1 MKEDVVMH
9 KNSPSL
15 HVASGFA
22 AFLIYALMLILLI
35 GGFRFYKEQV
45 RYGEEE
51 AVMAEI
57 LANESIELAD
67 IAPQEDSALQE
78 LQQAMTQENTPQEQI
93 EEKMTESI
101 AKQEAETPKEI
112 TPPKQTLVEKTPEKL
127 VEKPKEAQ
135 EKPKEVNLADVFAN
149 VSSKTSQDIRKEE
162 EAKRQKELDEARK
175 QRDEAQ
181 KAKQAQLTQNALA
194 LEQST
199 KALQQATQNLKTNIK
214 QAMTTKIML
223 EKPKFSGNAE
233 DKKKYDKWYAQI
245 EQILMSEWQKSG
257 GFHQA
262 ATSAKV
268 RIRIDAGG
276 KLTYL
281 YMVSQSPY
289 GDYNS
294 SVIAFLRKMETRL
307 FPPPPAEGVDLS
319 MELENTLRH

>member
-15 HVASGFA
+15 HIVSGLI
-22 AFLIYALMLILLI
+22 AFFIYALMLILLI

-57 LANESIELAD
+57 LADKSIELD
-67 IAPQEDSALQE
+67 SVVPQQQE
-78 LQQAMTQENTPQEQI
+78 EISNQNTQPQPTNPI
-93 EEKMTESI
+93 EENITKTPEKETTESQKI
-101 AKQEAETPKEI
+101 TPTTPKQTQAAEQPKEVKETPKE
-112 TPPKQTLVEKTPEKL
+112 VD
-127 VEKPKEAQ
+127 
-135 EKPKEVNLADVFAN
+135 LADVFAN
-149 VSSKTSQDIRKEE
+149 VSSKTSQDKRKEE
-162 EAKRQKELDEARK
+162 EAKLKQELEEIQR

-181 KAKQAQLTQNALA
+181 KAKQAQLAQNALA

-199 KALQQATQNLKTNIK
+199 KALQQATQNLNSNIK
-214 QAMTTKIML
+214 QAMTTKIVL
-223 EKPKFSGNAE
+223 EKPKFSGNPD
-233 DKKKYDKWYAQI
+233 DKKKYDAWYAQI
-245 EQILMSEWQKSG
+245 EKILMSEWKKSG
-257 GFHQA
+257 SFSQA

-268 RIRIDAGG
+268 RIRIDEGG

-281 YMVSQSPY
+281 FMVAQSPY

-294 SVIAFLRKMETRL
+294 SVIEFLRKMETRL
-307 FPPPPAEGVDLS
+307 FPPPPGDGVDMS

>member
-1 MKEDVVMH
+1 MKEDILIH

-15 HVASGFA
+15 HVMSGFIA
-22 AFLIYALMLILLI
+22 LFVYALMLILLI
-35 GGFRFYKEQV
+35 GNFRFHKEQV
-45 RYGEEE
+45 RYGEED
-51 AVMAEI
+51 AVIAEI
-57 LANESIELAD
+57 LSNESVELTGVTES
-67 IAPQEDSALQE
+67 PSQE
-78 LQQAMTQENTPQEQI
+78 LQQPMTQNTNPQEQI
-93 EEKMTESI
+93 QEILTESS
-101 AKQEAETPKEI
+101 AKQEIEIPKKT
-112 TPPKQTLVEKTPEKL
+112 TPPKQALAEKP
-127 VEKPKEAQ
+127 VEKPQEVK

-149 VSSKTSQDIRKEE
+149 VSSQTSQDIRREE
-162 EAKRQKELDEARK
+162 EAKRQQQLNEIR
-175 QRDEAQ
+175 QAQ
-181 KAKQAQLTQNALA
+181 QAKQAQLAQNALA

-199 KALQQATQNLKTNIK
+199 KALQQATQNLQTNIK
-214 QAMTTKIML
+214 QAITTKIVL

-245 EQILMSEWQKSG
+245 EQILMGEWQKSG

-289 GDYNS
+289 GDYND
-294 SVIAFLRKMETRL
+294 SVITFLRKMETRL
-307 FPPPPAEGVDLS
+307 FPPPPAEGIDLS

>member
-9 KNSPSL
+9 KNSRSL
-15 HVASGFA
+15 YIVSGLA
-22 AFLIYALMLILLI
+22 AFFIYALMLILLI

-45 RYGEEE
+45 KYGEEE
-51 AVMAEI
+51 AVVAEI
-57 LANESIELAD
+57 LADKSIELDAVV
-67 IAPQEDSALQE
+67 PQQQE
-78 LQQAMTQENTPQEQI
+78 TQPKDTNPI
-93 EEKMTESI
+93 EENITQTTKKEAIES
-101 AKQEAETPKEI
+101 PNI
-112 TPPKQTLVEKTPEKL
+112 TQTTPKQTQV
-127 VEKPKEAQ
+127 A
-135 EKPKEVNLADVFAN
+135 EKPKEVKEPTKEVDLSDVFAN

-162 EAKRQKELDEARK
+162 DAKRKKELEEIEK

-181 KAKQAQLTQNALA
+181 KAKQTQLAQNALA

-199 KALQQATQNLKTNIK
+199 KALQQATQKLNSNIK
-214 QAMTTKIML
+214 QAMTTKIVL
-223 EKPKFSGNAE
+223 EKPKFSGNPD
-233 DKKKYDKWYAQI
+233 DKKKYDAWYAQI

-257 GFHQA
+257 IFDRA

-268 RIRIDAGG
+268 RIRIDEGG

-281 YMVSQSPY
+281 FMVAQSPY

-307 FPPPPAEGVDLS
+307 FPPPPGDAVDMS